1 VDFSSFATWVCGR
14 EEIDLISWISGY
26 NSFMQEE
33 TLTFEEIQE
42 LRSRRESGEYVPAEV
57 MEAYFTIK
65 SFLETKDVAKV

>member
-1 VDFSSFATWVCGR
+1 LDFSSFTTRVR
-14 EEIDLISWISGY
+14 RKEEIDLISDFSGY
-26 NSFMQEE
+26 TMSMQEE